1 MIIQLLNP
9 NVIIPIILGLHV
21 LGIIL
26 TYIITFYHVR
36 KNTFPESLSDFIVL
50 GGIPAMIGGM
60 FFFISYLI
68 LIKKGGKSKG
78 KSEGLIYIIVRLF
91 EGV

>member
-1 MIIQLLNP
+1 MQLLNP
-9 NVIIPIILGLHV
+9 NIIIPTIISLHV

-36 KNTFPESLSDFIVL
+36 KNTFPESLVDFIVL
-50 GGIPAMIGGM
+50 GGLPAMIGGM

-68 LIKKGGKSKG
+68 LIKKEQKKYNI
-78 KSEGLIYIIVRLF
+78 L
-91 EGV
+91 

>member
-1 MIIQLLNP
+1 MQLLNP

-36 KNTFPESLSDFIVL
+36 KNNFPESLSDLIVL
-50 GGIPAMIGGM
+50 GGLLAIIGGII
-60 FFFISYLI
+60 FFIYYSI
-68 LIKKGGKSKG
+68 LIRKEQKKYNI
-78 KSEGLIYIIVRLF
+78 L
-91 EGV
+91 

>member
-36 KNTFPESLSDFIVL
+36 KHTFPESLSDLIVL
-50 GGIPAMIGGM
+50 SGLLAMIGGL
-60 FFFISYLI
+60 FFFIYYII
-68 LIKKGGKSKG
+68 LIRKEQQKYGIK
-78 KSEGLIYIIVRLF
+78 
-91 EGV
+91 

>member
-1 MIIQLLNP
+1 MQLLDP

-36 KNTFPESLSDFIVL
+36 KNTFPESLSDLIVL
-50 GGIPAMIGGM
+50 GGLLAMIGGL
-60 FFFISYLI
+60 FFFIYYII
-68 LIKKGGKSKG
+68 LIRKENKIKK
-78 KSEGLIYIIVRLF
+78 F
-91 EGV
+91 NQ

>member
-1 MIIQLLNP
+1 MTIQLLDP
-9 NVIIPIILGLHV
+9 NVFIPIILGLHV

-36 KNTFPESLSDFIVL
+36 KNTFPESLIDFIVL

-60 FFFISYLI
+60 FFFISYLF
-68 LIKKGGKSKG
+68 LIKKEQKKYGIK
-78 KSEGLIYIIVRLF
+78 
-91 EGV
+91 

>member
-1 MIIQLLNP
+1 MQLLNP
-9 NVIIPIILGLHV
+9 NVIIPFILGLHV

-60 FFFISYLI
+60 IFFIGYTI
-68 LIKKGGKSKG
+68 LIKKEQQKLNKY
-78 KSEGLIYIIVRLF
+78 E
-91 EGV
+91 

>member
-1 MIIQLLNP
+1 MISQLLNP

-36 KNTFPESLSDFIVL
+36 KNTFPESLSDLIVL
-50 GGIPAMIGGM
+50 GGLLAMIGGL
-60 FFFISYLI
+60 FFFIYYNI
-68 LIKKGGKSKG
+68 LIRKEQKNMELNK
-78 KSEGLIYIIVRLF
+78 I
-91 EGV
+91 

>member
-1 MIIQLLNP
+1 MTIQMLDP

-50 GGIPAMIGGM
+50 SGALAMIGGM
-60 FFFISYLI
+60 IFFIYYII
-68 LIKKGGKSKG
+68 LIRKEQNKYRNK
-78 KSEGLIYIIVRLF
+78 
-91 EGV
+91 

>member
-1 MIIQLLNP
+1 MTIQLLDP

-36 KNTFPESLSDFIVL
+36 KNTFPESLSDLIVL
-50 GGIPAMIGGM
+50 SGLLSMIGGL
-60 FFFISYLI
+60 FFFIYYNI
-68 LIKKGGKSKG
+68 LIRKEQKNMELNRRKY
-78 KSEGLIYIIVRLF
+78 E
-91 EGV
+91 

>member
-1 MIIQLLNP
+1 MQLLNP
-9 NVIIPIILGLHV
+9 NVFIPIILGLHV

-26 TYIITFYHVR
+26 TYIVTFYHVR

-68 LIKKGGKSKG
+68 LIKKNK
-78 KSEGLIYIIVRLF
+78 III
-91 EGV
+91 

>member
-1 MIIQLLNP
+1 MQLLNP
-9 NVIIPIILGLHV
+9 NVIIPIIFGLHV

-68 LIKKGGKSKG
+68 LIKKEQKKYN
-78 KSEGLIYIIVRLF
+78 KYEKFLQKTTQW
-91 EGV
+91 

>member
-1 MIIQLLNP
+1 MLDP

-36 KNTFPESLSDFIVL
+36 KNTFPESLSDLIVL
-50 GGIPAMIGGM
+50 GGLLAMIGGL
-60 FFFISYLI
+60 FFFIYYII
-68 LIKKGGKSKG
+68 LIRKEQKNMELNK
-78 KSEGLIYIIVRLF
+78 I
-91 EGV
+91 

>member
-1 MIIQLLNP
+1 MQLLNP

-36 KNTFPESLSDFIVL
+36 KNTFPESLSDLIVL
-50 GGIPAMIGGM
+50 GGLLAIIGGII
-60 FFFISYLI
+60 FFIYYSNLI
-68 LIKKGGKSKG
+68 RKEQKKYNI
-78 KSEGLIYIIVRLF
+78 L
-91 EGV
+91 

>member
-1 MIIQLLNP
+1 MQLLNP
-9 NVIIPIILGLHV
+9 NIIIPTIISLHV

-26 TYIITFYHVR
+26 TYIITFYYVR
-36 KNTFPESLSDFIVL
+36 KKTFPESLSDFIVL

-68 LIKKGGKSKG
+68 LIKKEQKKYNI
-78 KSEGLIYIIVRLF
+78 L
-91 EGV
+91 

>member
-1 MIIQLLNP
+1 MIIQLLDP

-50 GGIPAMIGGM
+50 GGIPAMIGGL
-60 FFFISYLI
+60 FFFIYYII
-68 LIKKGGKSKG
+68 LIRKEQNKNGIK
-78 KSEGLIYIIVRLF
+78 
-91 EGV
+91 

>member
-1 MIIQLLNP
+1 MTIQMLDP

-36 KNTFPESLSDFIVL
+36 KNTFPESLIDFIVL

-60 FFFISYLI
+60 FFFISYLF
-68 LIKKGGKSKG
+68 LIKKEQKKYGIK
-78 KSEGLIYIIVRLF
+78 
-91 EGV
+91 

>member
-1 MIIQLLNP
+1 MTIQLLDP

-21 LGIIL
+21 LGIIF

-50 GGIPAMIGGM
+50 CGIPAMIGGM
-60 FFFISYLI
+60 FFFIYYII
-68 LIKKGGKSKG
+68 LIRKEQNKYRRNYG
-78 KSEGLIYIIVRLF
+78 
-91 EGV
+91 

>member
-36 KNTFPESLSDFIVL
+36 KNTFPESLSDLIVL
-50 GGIPAMIGGM
+50 GGLLSMIGGL
-60 FFFISYLI
+60 FFFIYYII
-68 LIKKGGKSKG
+68 LIRKEQNKYGNK
-78 KSEGLIYIIVRLF
+78 
-91 EGV
+91 

>member
-1 MIIQLLNP
+1 MQLLNP
-9 NVIIPIILGLHV
+9 NVFIPIILGLHV
-21 LGIIL
+21 LCIIL
-26 TYIITFYHVR
+26 TYITTFYHVR

-68 LIKKGGKSKG
+68 LIKKNK
-78 KSEGLIYIIVRLF
+78 III
-91 EGV
+91 

>member
-1 MIIQLLNP
+1 MQLLNP

-50 GGIPAMIGGM
+50 GGLLAIIGGII
-60 FFFISYLI
+60 FFIYYSI
-68 LIKKGGKSKG
+68 LIRKEQKKYNI
-78 KSEGLIYIIVRLF
+78 L
-91 EGV
+91 

>member
-1 MIIQLLNP
+1 MQLLDP

-36 KNTFPESLSDFIVL
+36 KNTFPESLSDLIVL
-50 GGIPAMIGGM
+50 SGVLAMIGGL
-60 FFFISYLI
+60 FFFIYYII
-68 LIKKGGKSKG
+68 LIRKEQK
-78 KSEGLIYIIVRLF
+78 IR
-91 EGV
+91 